1 MKERFHSIKS
11 FTDAISSVNENNFQD
26 IALSLF
32 QFQAIHNP
40 VYQSFLRHLGVHP
53 TKITAIDQIP
63 FLPIGFFKSG
73 IVKTGD
79 WQPSTIFTSSGTT
92 GTTTSQHAVNDVE
105 FYLHHA
111 TQIFERV
118 YGSLKD
124 CHILALLPSYLER
137 QGSSL
142 IAMMEH
148 FIARTAS
155 PHSGFYLYN
164 QDEFISKIDLLRN
177 DSRRTLVWGVSFALL
192 DLAEK
197 NQLDLSNTMV
207 METGGMKGRR
217 KEWVREELHQF
228 LCARFNVKSIHSE
241 YGMTELLSQAYSHGA
256 GLFKSPNSLKI
267 VIKDLN
273 DPFQTLED
281 NKTGLI
287 SIIDLANAH
296 SCAFIQTQD
305 LGRITQNGYFE
316 VLGRM
321 DNSDVRG
328 CNLMVG

>member
-11 FTDAISSVNENNFQD
+11 FTDVISSVNENNFQD

-40 VYQSFLRHLGVHP
+40 VYQSFLQYLGINP
-53 TKITAIDQIP
+53 TKIASIDQIP
-63 FLPIGFFKSG
+63 FLPIGFFKTS
-73 IVKTGD
+73 ILKTGN
-79 WQPSTIFTSSGTT
+79 WQPSTIFTSSGSS
-92 GTTTSQHAVNDVE
+92 GTTTSQHSVNDVE

-124 CHILALLPSYLER
+124 YHILALLPSYLER

-142 IAMMEH
+142 ISMMEH
-148 FIARTAS
+148 FIRLTES
-155 PHSGFYLYN
+155 THSGFYLYN
-164 QDEFISKIDLLRN
+164 QDEFISKADFLKN
-177 DSRRTLVWGVSFALL
+177 DKRKVMVWGVSFALL

-197 NQLDLSNTMV
+197 NQVDLSKAIV

-241 YGMTELLSQAYSHGA
+241 YGMTELLSQAYSNGD
-256 GLFKSPNSLKI
+256 GLFESPNSLKI

-273 DPFQTLED
+273 DPFQTLETG
-281 NKTGLI
+281 KTGLI

-328 CNLMVG
+328 CNLLVG

>member
-40 VYQSFLRHLGVHP
+40 IYQSFLNYLGVHP

-73 IVKTGD
+73 MVKTGN
-79 WQPSTIFTSSGTT
+79 WRPSTIFISSGTA
-92 GTTTSQHAVNDVE
+92 GITTSQHAINDIG
-105 FYLHHA
+105 FYLQHA
-111 TQIFERV
+111 TQIFERI

-124 CHILALLPSYLER
+124 YHILALLPSYLER

-148 FIARTAS
+148 FIRRTES

-164 QDEFISKIDLLRN
+164 QDEFISKADFLKN
-177 DSRRTLVWGVSFALL
+177 DKRKVMVWGVSFALL

-197 NQLDLSNTMV
+197 NQVDLSKAIV

-241 YGMTELLSQAYSHGA
+241 YGMTELLSQVYSNGD

-273 DPFQTLED
+273 DPFQTLETG
-281 NKTGLI
+281 KTGLI

-328 CNLMVG
+328 CNLLVG